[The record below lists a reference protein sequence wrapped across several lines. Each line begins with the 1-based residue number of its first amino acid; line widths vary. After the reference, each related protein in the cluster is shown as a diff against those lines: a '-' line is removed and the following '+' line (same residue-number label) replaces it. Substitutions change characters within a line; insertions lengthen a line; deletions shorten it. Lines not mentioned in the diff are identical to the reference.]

1 MKMLFLAALACATMA
16 LGACSDNDDNDA
28 ASATEGVVPGTNH
41 KVLIAYF
48 SEPLPDGTDANT
60 SASRVVAGNRLYG
73 SVEYMATVI
82 GEATGGDMVR
92 IQTETPYPGN
102 FDDLAAQADNER
114 QNGIHPTLST
124 SIEGFD
130 NYDVVFVGYPIWWY
144 QMPMPMYSFFDRY
157 DFSGKTIIPFSSH
170 GVSGWSGTIADIAGL
185 EPEATMVDGFS
196 TSRSNVA
203 SSAEEIRNWLR
214 DINIIE

>member
-1 MKMLFLAALACATMA
+1 MLFLAALACTTMA

-28 ASATEGVVPGTNH
+28 ASATEDVVPGTNH

-48 SEPLPDGTDANT
+48 SEPLPDGTDVNT

-130 NYDVVFVGYPIWWY
+130 NYDVVFVGYPVWWY

-157 DFSGKTIIPFSSH
+157 DFSGKNIIPFSSH
-170 GVSGWSGTIADIAGL
+170 GGSGWSGTIADIAGL

-203 SSAEEIRNWLR
+203 SSAEEIHNWLR

>member
-1 MKMLFLAALACATMA
+1 MLFLAALACTTMA

-28 ASATEGVVPGTNH
+28 ASATEDVVPGTNH

-130 NYDVVFVGYPIWWY
+130 NYDVVFVGYPVWWY

-170 GVSGWSGTIADIAGL
+170 GGSGWSGTIADIAGL

>member
-1 MKMLFLAALACATMA
+1 
-16 LGACSDNDDNDA
+16 
-28 ASATEGVVPGTNH
+28 
-41 KVLIAYF
+41 
-48 SEPLPDGTDANT
+48 
-60 SASRVVAGNRLYG
+60 
-73 SVEYMATVI
+73 MATVI

-170 GVSGWSGTIADIAGL
+170 GGSGWSGTIADIAGL
-185 EPEATMVDGFS
+185 EPEATMVDCFS

-203 SSAEEIRNWLR
+203 SSAGEIRNWLR